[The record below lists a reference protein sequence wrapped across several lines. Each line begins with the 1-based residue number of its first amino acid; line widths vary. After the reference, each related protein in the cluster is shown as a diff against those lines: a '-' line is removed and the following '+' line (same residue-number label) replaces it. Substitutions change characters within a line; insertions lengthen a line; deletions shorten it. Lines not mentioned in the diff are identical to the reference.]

1 VALAA
6 DPIFNTG
13 GEPLEDDATLRKY
26 GLQPGSYL
34 FFPAHTW
41 QHKNHRTAIDAL
53 RILRETSGLTPT
65 LVCTGGAREAQP
77 ALEQQIAEHGLQ
89 KQVRFLGYCPH
100 GDLPTL
106 YRGAACLIFPSL
118 FEGFGMPVLEAMACG
133 CPVVCSNTSSLP
145 EIAGDAAL
153 QVDPFD
159 GEAFAAAAAR
169 LLRDADLRM
178 DMRAR
183 GLSQA
188 ARFSWQRH
196 TRETIAVFYRV
207 HRQIREL

>member
-1 VALAA
+1 
-6 DPIFNTG
+6 
-13 GEPLEDDATLRKY
+13 
-26 GLQPGSYL
+26 
-34 FFPAHTW
+34 
-41 QHKNHRTAIDAL
+41 
-53 RILRETSGLTPT
+53 

-77 ALEQQIAEHGLQ
+77 ALEQQIAEHELQ
-89 KQVRFLGYCPH
+89 NQVRFLGYCPH
-100 GDLPTL
+100 GDLPAL

-153 QVDPFD
+153 LVDPFD
-159 GEAFAAAAAR
+159 SEAIAAAAAR
-169 LLRDADLRM
+169 LLREADLRA

-183 GLSQA
+183 GIQQA
-188 ARFSWQRH
+188 KLFSWQRH
-196 TRETIAVFYRV
+196 TRETVAVFYRV